1 MRRCDG
7 AVRDERGFTMV
18 EMLIAAGITGAVV
31 GGAIMMA
38 TSVQR
43 VYSYELNDAAVQQEA
58 RFALDWITR
67 TIAAAGSNPYD
78 ITVTVCP
85 TAGTFQAIRLD
96 PDLDGDDDDIR
107 VQADVNPPNGV
118 LVDSDVSCD
127 AEDGE
132 DVTIAHD
139 PDAMT
144 ITRED
149 AALDDAPVP
158 VTDGIFT
165 DLQFTYLDTNR
176 AATTNASA
184 VIYVQVSVTAQSRAR
199 NPYTGDYTTYTYQ
212 TEVRVRGR

>member
-1 MRRCDG
+1 MVSDSRRLG
-7 AVRDERGFTMV
+7 LVRDQRGFTMV

-67 TIAAAGSNPYD
+67 TIAAAGSNPYS
-78 ITVTVCP
+78 VTTSPCP
-85 TAGTFQAIRLD
+85 TAATPFKAIQF
-96 PDLDGDDDDIR
+96 PAGVDDEIR
-107 VQADVNPPNGV
+107 VHADVNPPNGI
-118 LVDSDVSCD
+118 LTGLTTLTCD
-127 AEDGE
+127 ESGE

-149 AALDDAPVP
+149 AADDGPVP

-165 DLQFTYLDTNR
+165 DLQFTYLNANR
-176 AATTNASA
+176 ATTTNQDA
-184 VIYVQVSVTAQSRAR
+184 VVYVQVTLTAQSRSR
-199 NPYTGDYTTYTYQ
+199 NPFTGDYTTYTYQ
-212 TEVRVRGR
+212 SEVRVRGR